1 MRSNSKNIRVWLIT
15 VCALALLAPAW
26 AQQGDA
32 ALEGVL
38 TDLDN
43 TATKFRTAEASFVW
57 DQYQTVVNET
67 DSQKGKVYLRRS
79 GKELQMMA
87 DIREPDAKFVLLN
100 EGKIQI
106 YQPRMDQVTV
116 YTPGN
121 REEVESFMTL
131 GFGGAG
137 HTLLKSFDVKYLG
150 KEDVAGTQT
159 AKLDL
164 VPKSEKVRNNVAHII
179 LWIDTARGVS
189 LQQQVFEPSGDY
201 RLAKYLDIQINQK
214 LPDNVFKLKTTGRT
228 KTVSTQG

>member
-1 MRSNSKNIRVWLIT
+1 LRNSKRDWLIT
-15 VCALALLAPAW
+15 LFAVLLCVPVW
-26 AQQGDA
+26 GQNNA

-43 TATKFRTAEASFVW
+43 AAGKFHAAEASFVW
-57 DQYQTVVNET
+57 DQYQKVVNET
-67 DSQKGKVYLRRS
+67 DSQKGKMYLRRS
-79 GKELQMMA
+79 GKEMQMMA
-87 DIREPDAKFVLLN
+87 EITDPDRKYVLLN

-106 YQPRMDQVTV
+106 YQPRIDQVTV

-131 GFGGAG
+131 GFGGSG
-137 HTLLKSFDVKYLG
+137 HALLKSFEVKYLG
-150 KEDVAGTQT
+150 KEDVGGTQT

-164 VPKSEKVRNNVAHII
+164 IPKSEKVRNNVAHIV
-179 LWIDTARGVS
+179 LWIDTGRGVS

-201 RLAKYLDIQINQK
+201 RLAKYSDIQINQK
-214 LPDNVFKLKTTGRT
+214 LPDNAFKLKTTGKT